1 MAGTYPFRLTE
12 GLPASAD
19 LSTKQYYFVELST
32 GKLAVCNAAGDFALG
47 VLQDT
52 PDAADKTGEVTF
64 FGGTQVVAGAAV
76 DVGEYITTDANGKA
90 IPVDPLGSGSQD
102 GFAVLGIA
110 RSAATADGQRINAII
125 NCINPAAASN
135 TYT

>member
-1 MAGTYPFRLTE
+1 MAATYSFRLTE
-12 GLPASAD
+12 AMPASAD
-19 LSTKQYYFVELST
+19 LSAKQYYFVELST

-52 PDAADKTGEVTF
+52 PDAADKYGEVTV

-90 IPVDPLGSGSQD
+90 IPVDPVGSGGD
-102 GFAVLGIA
+102 AGNAVLGIA
-110 RSAATADGQRINAII
+110 RSAATADGQRINAVI
-125 NCINPAAASN
+125 NCINPASAAN
-135 TYT
+135 TYS